1 MVRAEQGQ
9 TPQAQGLVRTAGQLV
24 RENDLG
30 DTQQGSV
37 AYTAAG
43 AVYAEQ
49 GHPHEARK
57 EFEHALR
64 IRRRWFGISPWPVID
79 TMFRMASVLCD
90 LGDRPAATALLGE
103 AREMLAAWPDGAEAQ
118 WARLHRLERR
128 SATSPRRA
136 AGEPLTGREVTVLRM
151 LRSTLSLRE
160 IGQQLYLSPNTIKTH
175 AKAIYRKL
183 DVSTRDDAIARGHDI
198 GIL

>member
-1 MVRAEQGQ
+1 
-9 TPQAQGLVRTAGQLV
+9 
-24 RENDLG
+24 
-30 DTQQGSV
+30 
-37 AYTAAG
+37 
-43 AVYAEQ
+43 
-49 GHPHEARK
+49 
-57 EFEHALR
+57 
-64 IRRRWFGISPWPVID
+64 
-79 TMFRMASVLCD
+79 
-90 LGDRPAATALLGE
+90 
-103 AREMLAAWPDGAEAQ
+103 MLAAWPDGAEAQ

-160 IGQQLYLSPNTIKTH
+160 IGQLLYLSPNTVKTH

-183 DVSTRDDAIARGHDI
+183 DVSTRHDAIARGRDI